1 MKNLEK
7 AKLLGGFQ
15 AIAFAFLPSH
25 FETKMADNLPKM
37 AWVDYKILKKKI
49 FSFEIKGLQ
58 TFRK

>member
-49 FSFEIKGLQ
+49 FSI
-58 TFRK
+58 

>member
-25 FETKMADNLPKM
+25 FETKMADNLLKM
-37 AWVDYKILKKKI
+37 GVDYRILKKKI